1 MIMKMV
7 ALVDEFNRIVDM
19 VQQDLPEWERFSPSE
34 LAERKILKPAM
45 IRDEAMSIH
54 KIAADAMTAFG
65 LLQRDSAMAMLPR
78 ISVSGWALSQSA
90 VSENRGQYLQRVLF
104 RFRNIVNQICQL
116 QSEYFAN
123 SSTEDNALPLPMPA
137 LPVEGGGQNVQI
149 YQASPI
155 KNDNL
160 LIPKDEKGAREVA
173 EMLAGTGF
181 VYTYSDEFYI
191 LTNYPRRFTKLEG
204 KDVQRM
210 IDSFAKE
217 KGIDISPLQYDE
229 VKKCLLYD
237 NRIHVVKEPGLPGYI
252 WPFAD
257 GLVDIRDGRRIEN
270 RRQYFYCTA
279 LACDYMPGAICPAFD
294 EFLYGIS
301 GGDLEI
307 IESLWKMIGYIIS
320 DDVGG
325 KMFFVFRGP
334 KDTGKSLLAN
344 VICALLEDEAVASMG
359 IAEIGKRF
367 TMAELVDK
375 KLTICMDL
383 TDEPL
388 DPATVGAVKTIT
400 GGDLVRAEGKYQAG
414 RSVRIRSK
422 LLFGTNHEIRLKK
435 ADLAF
440 SERLIEIPFLYP
452 VPKEKQ
458 NRDLLNFLKQE
469 LPGIAVKAAKAYL
482 SLVADN
488 YIITPPTVKIPQGMV
503 FDDDRIIAEF
513 ASEKCDFSDK
523 EARIFTRDLFH
534 AYESFCHERKL
545 QAVEMKKFSEI
556 FISKNINVEKKRI
569 NMAGQNLQGYE
580 GVRLRE

>member
-1 MIMKMV
+1 MMMKMV
-7 ALVDEFNRIVDM
+7 TLLDEFNRGVDM

-34 LAERKILKPAM
+34 LAQRKILIPALV
-45 IRDEAMSIH
+45 RDEAMAIQ
-54 KIAADAMTAFG
+54 KIAADAIAAYGF
-65 LLQRDSAMAMLPR
+65 LQYDAAKATLPR
-78 ISVSGWALSQSA
+78 VSVSGWNLSQSV
-90 VSENRGQYLQRVLF
+90 VSENRSQYLQRALF
-104 RFRNIVNQICQL
+104 WFRNIVNEICRL
-116 QSEYFAN
+116 QSESIAGH
-123 SSTEDNALPLPMPA
+123 SIQQNALPIPM
-137 LPVEGGGQNVQI
+137 LPVDGGGQNVQI
-149 YQASPI
+149 YQAAPI

-181 VYTYSDEFYI
+181 VYTYADEFYI
-191 LTNYPRRFTKLEG
+191 LTNYPRRFKKLEG

-210 IDSFAKE
+210 IGSFVKG

-237 NRIHVVKEPGLPGYI
+237 SQIQVVKEPGLSGYI

-257 GLVDIRDGRRIEN
+257 GLVDIRDGRKIEN
-270 RRQYFYCTA
+270 RRQYFYCVA
-279 LACDYMPGAICPAFD
+279 FSCDYIPTAACPVFD
-294 EFLYGIS
+294 QFLYGIS
-301 GGDLEI
+301 GGDSGI
-307 IESLWKMIGYIIS
+307 IDLLWKMIGYILS
-320 DDVGG
+320 DDMSG
-325 KMFFVFRGP
+325 KVFFVFRGP

-344 VICALLEDEAVASMG
+344 VICSLLEDEAVASMG

-375 KLTICMDL
+375 KLTVCMDL

-414 RSVRIRSK
+414 RSVHIKSK
-422 LLFGTNHEIRLKK
+422 LLFGTNHEVRLKK

-440 SERLIEIPFLYP
+440 NERLVEIPFLYP

-458 NRDLLNFLKQE
+458 NRDLLNLLKRE
-469 LPGIAVKAAKAYL
+469 LPGIAVKASKAYL
-482 SLVADN
+482 SLVANN
-488 YIITPPTVKIPQGMV
+488 YNIALPAIMIPQGMA
-503 FDDDRIIAEF
+503 FDDEKIIVEF

-523 EARIFTRDLFH
+523 KARVFTKDLFH
-534 AYESFCHERKL
+534 AYEDFCHERKL

-556 FISKNINVEKKRI
+556 FNSQNTEVEKKKI
-569 NMAGQNLQGYE
+569 NINGQILQGYV
-580 GVRLRE
+580 GVRLKV